1 MSNPR
6 GVLLDTHVWVRL
18 QMVTRPLSSEA
29 LKAIQK
35 AAGSRSVYVPVI
47 SAWEIAMLKLR
58 RRLELNMPAQQWVA
72 EALDKPGIQMLPLSP
87 EIAIEAAELPEPM
100 HKDPADRL
108 IVASALVEG
117 LTLITSDKAILAFAK
132 KTGMDCIRA

>member
-1 MSNPR
+1 M
-6 GVLLDTHVWVRL
+6 LLDTHVWVRL